1 MPSELEQQFEALKTA
16 PGDEADWSA
25 WVKEI
30 TGWRQKAREK
40 YLSDDTRYDVAAS
53 QWARKA
59 FVCGLVMLW
68 DESFYDPGS
77 DSFLVEEYLDNAE
90 RDFGGF
96 DVLIL
101 WHAYPRIGFDER
113 NQYDFYRDIPGGLT
127 ALADIIARLHRRGV
141 RAIIDYNP
149 WDLETRREPV
159 ADAQALAELV
169 STVGPDGI
177 FLDTLANAPGDLRGE
192 IDKASPANVFQ
203 SEGVV
208 PLAGVRDHLMSWVQ
222 STEPLKE
229 RFLMRDHWF
238 EQRHMQH
245 LVRRWHDKH
254 RDELLTAWLNGAG
267 VVVWENVFGSW
278 YPWNDGDKLLLK
290 SMLRVQRTFSD
301 LLSLGDWTPFV
312 PMPGQGLRASR
323 WESGGTVLWALANC
337 SERDVTGT
345 DVSFALTPG
354 AVAVD
359 VLAGRRIDPRAPI
372 VTVPARG
379 IASLVTI
386 SEKTE
391 SEIWSAIEYARPE
404 RPRAGTAF
412 PETTTSVEPPLRRPI
427 EKSASRTLSPSMRVV
442 APGPRSFGSVFQLR
456 ECGTY
461 VRADHLNQ
469 DFPDQEQQRS
479 SPRALDVDGLAIDEL
494 PVSNKELRRFLRSTG
509 YVPKMSHRFLDHW
522 VSGGPPPEQADW
534 PVTFV
539 DLGDARAYAAWAGK
553 RLPTED
559 EWQVGVSEGYALY
572 GRRRVWEWTESE
584 HSDGHS
590 RFVILKGGPDLVLGG
605 SGWYAEGG
613 PLGPE
618 RSAKFMLFAPGVDRC
633 STVGFRC
640 VVDLTVDQGHD
651 DQPQG

>member
-30 TGWRQKAREK
+30 TSWCQKARQEF
-40 YLSDDTRYDVAAS
+40 LGDDTRYDVVAS
-53 QWARKA
+53 QWARRA

-68 DESFYDPGS
+68 DESFYDPHS
-77 DSFLVEEYLDNAE
+77 DRFLVEEYLDKAE

-113 NQYDFYRDIPGGLT
+113 NQYDFYRDIPGGLI

-141 RAIIDYNP
+141 RAVIDYNP

-159 ADAQALAELV
+159 ADAQVLAELV

-177 FLDTLANAPGDLRGE
+177 FLDTLAHAPSDLRGE
-192 IDKASPANVFQ
+192 IDKVSPANVFQ

-208 PLAGVRDHLMSWVQ
+208 PLAGVSDHLMSWAQ
-222 STEPLKE
+222 STEPLKD
-229 RFLMRDHWF
+229 RFLMRNRWF

-278 YPWNDGDKLLLK
+278 YPWNEGDKLLLK
-290 SMLRVQRTFSD
+290 SMHSVQKTFSD
-301 LLSLGDWTPFV
+301 LLSLGEWTPFV
-312 PMPGQGLRASR
+312 PMPAQGLRASR
-323 WESGGTVLWALANC
+323 WESGGTILWALANC
-337 SERDVTGT
+337 SEHDITGT
-345 DVSFALTPG
+345 DVSFALRPG
-354 AVAVD
+354 AVTVD
-359 VLAGRRIDPRAPI
+359 VLAGQRIDPREPS

-379 IASLVTI
+379 IASLVTA
-386 SEKTE
+386 SECTE
-391 SEIWSAIEYARPE
+391 NEIWLAVGRAH
-404 RPRAGTAF
+404 RAGASADIAY
-412 PETTTSVEPPLRRPI
+412 PETTAPVEAPVRRPV
-427 EKSASRTLSPSMRVV
+427 ERSASRTLSPGMAVV
-442 APGPRSFGSVFQLR
+442 PPGPRRFESVFQLR

-461 VRADHLNQ
+461 VRADHRNQ
-469 DFPDQEQQRS
+469 NFPDQDQQRS
-479 SPRALDVDGLAIDEL
+479 SRRVLDVDGLAIDEL
-494 PVSNKELRRFLRSTG
+494 PVSNTEFQRFLRSSG
-509 YVPKMSHRFLDHW
+509 YVPKVLHRFLGHW
-522 VSGGPPPEQADW
+522 ANGGAPPEQADW

-539 DLGDARAYAAWAGK
+539 DLGDARAYASWAGK

-559 EWQVGVSEGYALY
+559 EWQVGVSEGYARY

-590 RFVILKGGPDLVLGG
+590 RFVILKGGSDLVLGG

-618 RSAKFMLFAPGVDRC
+618 RSAKFMLFAPGIDRC

-640 VVDLTVDQGHD
+640 VVDLAGY
-651 DQPQG
+651 

>member
-25 WVKEI
+25 WVREI
-30 TGWRQKAREK
+30 TEWRQKARQE
-40 YLSDDTRYDVAAS
+40 YLSDDRRYDVTAS

-77 DSFLVEEYLDNAE
+77 GRFLVEEYLDAAE

-127 ALADIIARLHRRGV
+127 ALADIVARLHRRGV
-141 RAIIDYNP
+141 RAVIDYNP

-159 ADAQALAELV
+159 TDAQALAELV
-169 STVGPDGI
+169 SAAGSDGI
-177 FLDTLANAPGDLRGE
+177 FLDTLANAPDDLRSE
-192 IDKASPANVFQ
+192 IDKVSPANVFQ
-203 SEGVV
+203 SEDVV
-208 PLAGVRDHLMSWVQ
+208 PLVGVSDHLMSWAQ
-222 STEPLKE
+222 WIAPLKE
-229 RFLMRDHWF
+229 RLLLRNRWF

-245 LVRRWHDKH
+245 LVRRWHDRH

-267 VVVWENVFGSW
+267 VVLWENVFGSW
-278 YPWNDGDKLLLK
+278 YPWDDGDKLLLK
-290 SMLRVQRTFSD
+290 SMRRAQKTFSD

-312 PMPGQGLRASR
+312 PMPNKDLRASR
-323 WESGGTVLWALANC
+323 WENGGTALWALANC
-337 SERDVTGT
+337 SEGDATET

-354 AVAVD
+354 TVAVD
-359 VLAGRRIDPRAPI
+359 VVAGRRIDPREPS

-379 IASLVTI
+379 IACLVTT
-386 SEKTE
+386 SEETE
-391 SEIWSAIEYARPE
+391 SEIWSAIARADAESPS
-404 RPRAGTAF
+404 ADAAYH
-412 PETTTSVEPPLRRPI
+412 ETTPAVDPPLRRPI
-427 EKSASRTLSPSMRVV
+427 ERSASRSLSPGMRVV
-442 APGPRSFGSVFQLR
+442 PPGPRSFESVFRLR

-469 DFPDQEQQRS
+469 DFPDQEQERS
-479 SPRALDVDGLAIDEL
+479 SKRALDVAGLAIDEM
-494 PVSNKELRRFLRSTG
+494 PVSNAEFQRFLLSTG
-509 YVPKMSHRFLDHW
+509 YAPEVPHRFLGHW
-522 VSGGPPPEQADW
+522 VNGGPPPQQVDW

-539 DLGDARAYAAWAGK
+539 DIGDARAYAAWAGK

-559 EWQVGVSEGYALY
+559 EWQVAVSEGYALY
-572 GRRRVWEWTESE
+572 GRRRAWEWTESE

-590 RFVILKGGPDLVLGG
+590 RFVILKGGSDMVLGG

-613 PLGPE
+613 PLEPE

-640 VVDLTVDQGHD
+640 VVDLDSARSAE
-651 DQPQG
+651 

>member
-1 MPSELEQQFEALKTA
+1 MPSELEKQFDALKTPPA
-16 PGDEADWSA
+16 TEPEWSA
-25 WVKEI
+25 WLKEL
-30 TGWRQKAREK
+30 TGWRQEARDES
-40 YLSDDTRYDVAAS
+40 LGDGGRYDVGAS
-53 QWARKA
+53 QWAREA
-59 FVCGLVMLW
+59 YVCGLVMLW
-68 DESFYDPGS
+68 DEDFYDPGS
-77 DSFLVEEYLDNAE
+77 GTFLVEEYLDKAE

-113 NQYDFYRDIPGGLT
+113 NQYDFYRDMPGGLR
-127 ALADIIARLHRRGV
+127 ALAGIIERLHGRGV

-149 WDLETRREPV
+149 WDLQTRREHV
-159 ADAQALAELV
+159 TDAQALAKLV

-192 IDKASPANVFQ
+192 IDKVSPANVFQ

-208 PLAGVRDHLMSWVQ
+208 PLGGVRDHLMSWAQ
-222 STEPLKE
+222 SAEPLDQ
-229 RFLMRDHWF
+229 RLLMRNRWF

-245 LVRRWHDKH
+245 LVRRWHGKH

-278 YPWNDGDKLLLK
+278 YPWNDGDKNLLK
-290 SMLRVQRTFSD
+290 SMHKVQRAFSD
-301 LLSLGDWTPFV
+301 LLSLGDWRPFV
-312 PMPGQGLRASR
+312 PMADQSLRASR
-323 WESGGTVLWALANC
+323 WERGGTVLWALANP
-337 SERDVTGT
+337 SGRDVTGA

-354 AVAVD
+354 LVAVD
-359 VLAGRRIDPRAPI
+359 VLTGRTIDPTEPT

-379 IASLVTI
+379 IAGLVTL
-386 SEKTE
+386 SGGAEG
-391 SEIWSAIEYARPE
+391 EIWSVIGRIQRESLGSGA
-404 RPRAGTAF
+404 AF
-412 PETTTSVEPPLRRPI
+412 PETATSVEPPRRRPV
-427 EKSASRTLSPSMRVV
+427 EKAAVARLPPGMRLVP
-442 APGPRSFGSVFQLR
+442 PGLRSFGSVFKLR

-461 VRADHLNQ
+461 VRADHLDQ
-469 DFPDQEQQRS
+469 DFPDQEQQWS
-479 SPRALDVDGLAIDEL
+479 SPRVLDVGGLAIDEL
-494 PVSNKELRRFLRSTG
+494 PVSNVDFDRFLRSSG
-509 YVPKMSHRFLDHW
+509 YLPKMPHRFLDHW
-522 VSGGPPPEQADW
+522 VNAGPPPDQDDW

-559 EWQVGVSEGYALY
+559 EWQVGVSEGHALY

-584 HSDGHS
+584 HSDSHS
-590 RFVILKGGPDLVLGG
+590 RFVILKGGSDLVLGG

-640 VVDLTVDQGHD
+640 VVDLAGGGQGD
-651 DQPQG
+651 R

>member
-16 PGDEADWSA
+16 PVDEADWSA
-25 WVKEI
+25 WVSEI
-30 TGWRQKAREK
+30 TEWRKKARQE
-40 YLSDDTRYDVAAS
+40 YLSDDRRYDVAAS

-77 DSFLVEEYLDNAE
+77 GRFLVEQYLDTAE
-90 RDFGGF
+90 REFGGF
-96 DVLIL
+96 DALIL

-127 ALADIIARLHRRGV
+127 ALADIVDRLHRRGV
-141 RAIIDYNP
+141 RAVVDYNP

-159 ADAQALAELV
+159 TDAQALAELV
-169 STVGPDGI
+169 SVAQADGI
-177 FLDTLANAPGDLRGE
+177 FLDTLANAPEDLRSE
-192 IDKASPANVFQ
+192 IDKVSPANVFQ
-203 SEGVV
+203 SEDVV
-208 PLAGVRDHLMSWVQ
+208 PLVGVSDHLMSWAQ
-222 STEPLKE
+222 WIAPLKE
-229 RFLMRDHWF
+229 RLLMRNRWF

-245 LVRRWHDKH
+245 LVRRWHDRH

-278 YPWNDGDKLLLK
+278 YPWDDGDKLLLK
-290 SMLRVQRTFSD
+290 SMHKAQKTFSD

-312 PMPGQGLRASR
+312 PMPNKDLRASR
-323 WESGGTVLWALANC
+323 WESGGTVLWALANS
-337 SERDVTGT
+337 SEHDATET

-354 AVAVD
+354 TVAVD
-359 VLAGRRIDPRAPI
+359 VLACRRIDAREPS

-379 IASLVTI
+379 IACLVTT
-386 SEKTE
+386 SEETE
-391 SEIWSAIEYARPE
+391 NEVWSAIGSAHAESPSAR
-404 RPRAGTAF
+404 TAY
-412 PETTTSVEPPLRRPI
+412 PETIASVDPPLRRPI
-427 EKSASRTLSPSMRVV
+427 EKSASRALSPGMRVV
-442 APGPRSFGSVFQLR
+442 AAGPRSFESVFRLR

-469 DFPDQEQQRS
+469 DFPDQEQERSSQRS
-479 SPRALDVDGLAIDEL
+479 LDVVGIAIDQM
-494 PVSNKELRRFLRSTG
+494 PVSNVEFHRFLLSTG
-509 YVPKMSHRFLDHW
+509 YSPKVPHRFLGHW
-522 VSGGPPPEQADW
+522 VNGSPPPQQADW

-539 DLGDARAYAAWAGK
+539 DIDDARAYAAWAGK

-559 EWQVGVSEGYALY
+559 EWQVAVSEGYALY
-572 GRRRVWEWTESE
+572 GRVRVWEWTESE

-590 RFVILKGGPDLVLGG
+590 RFVILKGGSDMVLGG

-640 VVDLTVDQGHD
+640 VVDLDSAGSSK
-651 DQPQG
+651 